1 MNKSYNLPVN
11 KVLNP
16 LIQKISRVIKQ
27 LGLLVSLNKPL
38 KAVIVSKNY
47 NQKLSIAF
55 ANLRV

>member
-11 KVLNP
+11 NVLNP

-47 NQKLSIAF
+47 SQKLSIAF

>member
-11 KVLNP
+11 NVLNP

-38 KAVIVSKNY
+38 KAAIVSKNY